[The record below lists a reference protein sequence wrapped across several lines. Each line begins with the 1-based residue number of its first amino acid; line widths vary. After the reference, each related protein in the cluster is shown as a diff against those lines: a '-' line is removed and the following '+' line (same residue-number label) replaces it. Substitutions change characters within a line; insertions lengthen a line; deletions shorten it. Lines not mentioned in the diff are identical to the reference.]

1 MKFTILQK
9 NFKQNLDVV
18 GNAINSRTPLPVLSN
33 ILIKTEKGR
42 IKLVASDLQVTIAT
56 YVGAKIDEDGEITI
70 PAKLLSEF
78 VNQLVDEKIT
88 GELESNS
95 LQLTTNKVKAVF
107 SGIPA
112 NEFPEVVDIKDSS
125 TKIVLDANKFLES
138 IHKVYFASATDEG
151 RPVLTGVYLKV
162 KGNSL
167 ILAST
172 DGFRMSEYKLSL
184 SKPIKNEFECIV
196 PARIFS
202 TVLKSFLGYV
212 SVETLDLY
220 FNADK
225 NMLSIVVDDMEASFR
240 TIEGEYPDYQSVI
253 PKDFDTTISIE
264 KSEFSNAIKLAN
276 VFAKDTGYSVKLVV
290 KDKKVTLASQP
301 TESGTNLVNIDCKVR
316 GDDVTISFNAKYLLD
331 FVNNSDATDLE
342 FKIADSLK
350 PGMLTEKGDDNYWYI
365 VMPMKSTW

>member
-212 SVETLDLY
+212 SFV
-220 FNADK
+220 F
-225 NMLSIVVDDMEASFR
+225 SF
-240 TIEGEYPDYQSVI
+240 
-253 PKDFDTTISIE
+253 
-264 KSEFSNAIKLAN
+264 L
-276 VFAKDTGYSVKLVV
+276 
-290 KDKKVTLASQP
+290 KK
-301 TESGTNLVNIDCKVR
+301 
-316 GDDVTISFNAKYLLD
+316 
-331 FVNNSDATDLE
+331 
-342 FKIADSLK
+342 
-350 PGMLTEKGDDNYWYI
+350 
-365 VMPMKSTW
+365 